1 MDKILVVITTVMK
14 AIVELLLLFVGIVIL
29 LQLLFGVPIPFI
41 GVDVIANLK
50 NILVTLGDNGL
61 IGLLAAI
68 VIVVIFQKAKK

>member
-1 MDKILVVITTVMK
+1 MDKILIVITTVMK

-50 NILVTLGDNGL
+50 NILATLGDNGL